1 MRKCGV
7 RGARIACP
15 PADIEDLRGP
25 ERLPFVTCRT
35 LTAFLLEI
43 VEGDLDAD
51 SVLSFTYHL
60 SHCSRCTRYLVQYRC
75 TVEAARTACYALE
88 DSMVLHD
95 AFVESVLAAHQR
107 RLRH

>member
-1 MRKCGV
+1 
-7 RGARIACP
+7 
-15 PADIEDLRGP
+15 
-25 ERLPFVTCRT
+25 VTCRT

-51 SVLSFTYHL
+51 SVLPFTHHL

-75 TVEAARTACYALE
+75 TVEATRTSCYTLE

-95 AFVESVLAAHQR
+95 AFVESVLAAHRR
-107 RLRH
+107 RLHH